1 MGTEGEGWKALALD
15 EVEAVQWQG
24 TELVW
29 RPVRGALGTHIVGMG
44 AYTAQRVG
52 QVVIGGHTE
61 SDDGLGHEEVYVV
74 LRGRATFTLDG
85 IDLDAPAGTF
95 VAVIDP
101 SVHRRAVAAEPDT
114 AVLALGGRPVFVPS
128 DSEWIERAR
137 PHLRSDPER
146 AIAILEELEQLRGRI
161 CRRLL
166 HGRVSRRAWSTGRGI
181 QRAGARARRKL
192 RVAAR
197 ARCGSDDGLLQRRS
211 TLCPPSQ

>member
-1 MGTEGEGWKALALD
+1 VGTEGEGWKALALD

-85 IDLDAPAGTF
+85 ADVDAPAGTF

-146 AIAILEELEQLRGRI
+146 AIAILEELRAAKPDGPVAEVAAAFLAIARGDE
-161 CRRLL
+161 
-166 HGRVSRRAWSTGRGI
+166 
-181 QRAGARARRKL
+181 AGARAAL
-192 RVAAR
+192 A
-197 ARCGSDDGLLQRRS
+197 GLLLRRPD
-211 TLCPPSQ
+211 LLPVLADDEDLEGLLD

>member
-1 MGTEGEGWKALALD
+1 VGTDGEGWKALALD

-52 QVVIGGHTE
+52 QVIIGGHTE

-74 LRGRATFTLDG
+74 LRGRATFMLDG
-85 IDLDAPAGTF
+85 VDLDAPAGTF

-137 PHLRSDPER
+137 PHLRSDPDR
-146 AIAILEELEQLRGRI
+146 AIAILEELRAAKPDGPVAEVAAAFLAIARGDE
-161 CRRLL
+161 
-166 HGRVSRRAWSTGRGI
+166 
-181 QRAGARARRKL
+181 AGARAA
-192 RVAAR
+192 VA
-197 ARCGSDDGLLQRRS
+197 GLLLRRPD
-211 TLCPPSQ
+211 LLPVLADDEDLEGLLD